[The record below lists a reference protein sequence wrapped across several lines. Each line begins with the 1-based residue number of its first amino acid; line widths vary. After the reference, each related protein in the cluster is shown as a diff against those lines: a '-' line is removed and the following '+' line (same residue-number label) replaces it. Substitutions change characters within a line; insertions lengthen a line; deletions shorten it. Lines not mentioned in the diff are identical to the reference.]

1 MNQLQDI
8 QNSRLRAL
16 ATLELSREMPKWEIE
31 SINNLDSRV
40 ILVSTKPVNVPG
52 NFWLGVLTFGFWFII
67 FLFKNKGKQVR
78 RKILSA
84 NDFPFL
90 ENYLKA
96 PFTKYMKNFYSQ
108 AGEDGVVLEILNR
121 IGVIDKKM
129 KSNPVCIE
137 FGAWDGRHLS
147 NTFHLVETYGWNAFY
162 IEGDA
167 KRFRD
172 LSLTANLYPNITP
185 VNSWISPNATSEN
198 SLNRILRNHNCP
210 SNVEVLSIDVDSCDL
225 DIWESLTEVNPLIVV
240 IEVNSSI
247 PPGILLRQGKNINGN
262 SFSAVLQ
269 VASSKGYKLVAHT
282 GNMILVKS
290 EIINKLNIEQ
300 RFLDF
305 PELLFR
311 PEEVESFHKSKSLY
325 FDFLYPL
332 VKFYKKVS
340 YKLIKL
346 SRADKILFMH
356 Y

>member
-1 MNQLQDI
+1 MLNPLENI
-8 QNSRLRAL
+8 KNLRLRTL
-16 ATLELSREMPKWEIE
+16 TTLELSREYPKWEIE
-31 SINNLDSRV
+31 TIDNLDSQV
-40 ILVSTKPVNVPG
+40 ILVSHKPVNVLT
-52 NFWLGVLTFGFWFII
+52 NFWLGVLTFGFYFII
-67 FLFKNKGKQVR
+67 LYFKNKSKSVR

-90 ENYLKA
+90 ENYLNA
-96 PFTKYMKNFYSQ
+96 PFTKYMKNFCSQ
-108 AGEDGVVLEILNR
+108 SGEDGVVLEILDR
-121 IGVIDKKM
+121 IGIASKKV
-129 KSNPVCIE
+129 SGNPVCIE
-137 FGAWDGRHLS
+137 FGAWDGKHLS
-147 NTFHLVETYGWNAFY
+147 NTFHLVQTHGWDAYY

-167 KRFRD
+167 KRFED
-172 LSLTANLYPNITP
+172 LILTSKLYPNITP
-185 VNSWISPNATSEN
+185 INSWISPNSSSEN
-198 SLNRILRNHNCP
+198 SLNRILRKYDCP
-210 SNVEVLSIDVDSCDL
+210 TNVEVLSIDVDSCDL

-290 EIINKLNIEQ
+290 EIVKKLDIEQ

-311 PEEVESFHKSKSLY
+311 PEEVESFHKAQNN
-325 FDFLYPL
+325 FLIFLHPL
-332 VKFYKKVS
+332 NKIFKKIS

-346 SRADKILFMH
+346 SRTSKIL